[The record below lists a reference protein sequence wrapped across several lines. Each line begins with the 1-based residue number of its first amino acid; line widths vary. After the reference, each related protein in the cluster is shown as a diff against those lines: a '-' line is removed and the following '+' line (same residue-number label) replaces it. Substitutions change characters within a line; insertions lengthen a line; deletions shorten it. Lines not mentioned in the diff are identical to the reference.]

1 MFLSVPKY
9 KNYNSSSFHLF
20 LINLNLENL
29 KSDKDKLFSYL
40 NKKTIFPQFHYK
52 PLNMY
57 SFYKKKEFYIGAEK
71 YFKSSLSIP
80 LYYGIKKSEQKYI
93 VDNIKKFINNNK
105 IIN

>member
-1 MFLSVPKY
+1 
-9 KNYNSSSFHLF
+9 
-20 LINLNLENL
+20 
-29 KSDKDKLFSYL
+29 
-40 NKKTIFPQFHYK
+40 
-52 PLNMY
+52 MY